1 MSPRSATRSVL
12 IPCVMSCVVALAACT
27 PAPTDAPSATPT
39 ATPTVATK
47 ASASPTASATAS
59 PSATAT
65 TTTTPATSAT
75 TNTLVAPR
83 NLKLAGR
90 LPDISTP
97 VPPGEGEAGR
107 LTISW
112 ESATG
117 PIGFRIYTKDCD
129 GTVKAALDVPA
140 ADRQFGPIHACRPTG
155 NLGVSALYAAGESA
169 IAWVR

>member
-1 MSPRSATRSVL
+1 MSPRPAMLSLV
-12 IPCVMSCVVALAACT
+12 IPCVMSCAIALTACT
-27 PAPTDAPSATPT
+27 PAPIAAPSATPT

-47 ASASPTASATAS
+47 APASPTASATAS

-65 TTTTPATSAT
+65 TTPATSAT
-75 TNTLVAPR
+75 PNTLVAPR

-90 LPDISTP
+90 LPDISTL
-97 VPPGEGEAGR
+97 VPPGEGESGR

-155 NLGVSALYAAGESA
+155 NLGVSALYPAGESA